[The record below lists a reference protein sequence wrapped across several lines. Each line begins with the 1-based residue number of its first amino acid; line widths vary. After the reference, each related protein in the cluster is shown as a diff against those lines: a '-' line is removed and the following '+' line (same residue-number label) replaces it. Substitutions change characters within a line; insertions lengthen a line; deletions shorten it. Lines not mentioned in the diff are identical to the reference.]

1 LLSLRD
7 YGLTNYSIIM
17 KVTFLG
23 HACFLVECS
32 KTKLLFDPYISPNPL
47 AQTVDIDAIKADY
60 ILLSHGHYDHVADVE
75 RIYHNYPATIIANLE
90 MIHWYEKR
98 GITRSLPI
106 NPGGKR
112 VFDFGTIKA
121 VHEPH
126 SSSMPDG
133 SYAGCAMGFV
143 IQSGDQAF
151 YFAGDTAL
159 HQDMKQIR
167 TFYNVDF
174 AILPIGDTFTM
185 GIEEALYAAD
195 YVGTEKIIGMHY
207 DSFPGIEIDHEE
219 VKRMAEERG
228 KTLILM
234 DIGQTTEF

>member
-1 LLSLRD
+1 
-7 YGLTNYSIIM
+7 M

-23 HACFLVECS
+23 HACFLVECN
-32 KTKLLFDPYISPNPL
+32 KAKLLFDPYITPNSL
-47 AQTVDIDAIKADY
+47 AKKVDMHAIKADY

-75 RIYHNYPATIIANLE
+75 QMYRNHPATIVANLE
-90 MIHWYEKR
+90 MINWYKKI
-98 GITRSLPI
+98 GLKRSLPI

-112 VFDFGTIKA
+112 IFDFGTIKA

-126 SSSMPDG
+126 ASSMPDG

-143 IQSGDQAF
+143 IRSGQKTF

-167 TFYNVDF
+167 IFYDIDF
-174 AILPIGDTFTM
+174 AILPIGGTFTM
-185 GIEEALYAAD
+185 DMEEALYAAD
-195 YVGTEKIIGMHY
+195 YVGTETIIGMHY
-207 DSFPGIEIDHEE
+207 DSFPGIAIDHQK
-219 VKRMAEERG
+219 VKSMAEEHG

>member
-1 LLSLRD
+1 
-7 YGLTNYSIIM
+7 M
-17 KVTFLG
+17 KITFLG
-23 HACFLVECS
+23 HACFLVECN

-47 AQTVDIDAIKADY
+47 AQTIDIDAIKADY

-75 RIYHNYPATIIANLE
+75 RIYHNHPATIIANLE
-90 MIHWYEKR
+90 MINWYKKI
-98 GITRSLPI
+98 GITKSLSI

-112 VFDFGTIKA
+112 VLDFGTIKA

-126 SSSMPDG
+126 ASSMPDG
-133 SYAGCAMGFV
+133 SYAGSAMGFV
-143 IQSGDQAF
+143 IQSGSKAF

-159 HQDMKQIR
+159 HQDMKQIS
-167 TFYNVDF
+167 TFYDVDF

-207 DSFPGIEIDHEE
+207 DSFPGIEINHEE

-234 DIGQTTEF
+234 DVGQTIEF